1 MKITIVE
8 RKIKISEELR
18 DYAIKKV
25 AKLDRYF
32 QKLSLI
38 HI

>member
-18 DYAIKKV
+18 KNQLYQTMLA
-25 AKLDRYF
+25 R
-32 QKLSLI
+32 QEE
-38 HI
+38 